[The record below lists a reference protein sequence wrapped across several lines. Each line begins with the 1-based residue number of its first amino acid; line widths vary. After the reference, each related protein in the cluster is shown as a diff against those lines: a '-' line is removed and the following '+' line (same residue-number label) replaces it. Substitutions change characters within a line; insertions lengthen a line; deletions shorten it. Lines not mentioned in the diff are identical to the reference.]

1 MDITQLITINQMQN
15 LNKYNMNH
23 NQIIKPES
31 QVVTSTQK
39 QEMNT
44 IVNKIIELIKEKHL

>member
-1 MDITQLITINQMQN
+1 
-15 LNKYNMNH
+15 MNH

-31 QVVTSTQK
+31 QVASSTQK
-39 QEMNT
+39 EEMNK

>member
-1 MDITQLITINQMQN
+1 MASN
-15 LNKYNMNH
+15 
-23 NQIIKPES
+23 NQITKPDT
-31 QVVTSTQK
+31 QPVATSQK

>member
-1 MDITQLITINQMQN
+1 MTSN
-15 LNKYNMNH
+15 
-23 NQIIKPES
+23 NQITKPDTQIVS
-31 QVVTSTQK
+31 TTQK